1 MGLEEDGRGA
11 GDVVAVERVCEHA
24 AGGLLPTP
32 PPPTDLPLQAPL
44 GDACVALPGVSSSS
58 SSISLSDSSRLSPAE
73 PEHGHA
79 QPLQGS
85 IGAGRQLSARTA

>member
-32 PPPTDLPLQAPL
+32 RPTDLPLQVPL
-44 GDACVALPGVSSSS
+44 GDTCVVLSGVSSSS
-58 SSISLSDSSRLSPAE
+58 SSISLSDSSRLSTSEA
-73 PEHGHA
+73 EHGHA

-85 IGAGRQLSARTA
+85 IGADRQLSARTT

>member
-11 GDVVAVERVCEHA
+11 GDVVVVECVCEHA

-32 PPPTDLPLQAPL
+32 LPTDLPLQAPL

-58 SSISLSDSSRLSPAE
+58 SSISLSDSSQLSPAE
-73 PEHGHA
+73 AEHGHA

-85 IGAGRQLSARTA
+85 IGAGRQL